1 MHPGTNPFG
10 PRSSSI
16 FDEPASAP
24 SPTPAVGNA
33 ALAMER
39 SGASTDIFEPINEP
53 VISAPSAASSS
64 SANSAPTP
72 AHGQAQVDTAPA
84 QDSAPSVGSTVS
96 ASNADAAGAP
106 GTDAA
111 SESGVDAASA
121 PTPEQA
127 DEPQR
132 EDVAKEEN

>member
-1 MHPGTNPFG
+1 Y
-10 PRSSSI
+10 SSI

-96 ASNADAAGAP
+96 ASSADAAGAP